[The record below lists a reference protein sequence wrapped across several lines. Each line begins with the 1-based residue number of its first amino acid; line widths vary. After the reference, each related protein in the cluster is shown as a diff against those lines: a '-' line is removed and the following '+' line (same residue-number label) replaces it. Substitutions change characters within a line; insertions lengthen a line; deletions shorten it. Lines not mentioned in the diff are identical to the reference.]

1 MADYVFHGNELFL
14 AAEKAVA
21 RLELRGDQPVLL
33 AKLKDMVALQRWHG
47 GEQLKVKNL
56 LAQEAAL

>member
-14 AAEKAVA
+14 AAEAAVT

-33 AKLKDMVALQRWHG
+33 AKLKDMVKLNSWHG
-47 GEQLKVKNL
+47 GEQLKVKKL
-56 LAQEAAL
+56 LAQEAEL